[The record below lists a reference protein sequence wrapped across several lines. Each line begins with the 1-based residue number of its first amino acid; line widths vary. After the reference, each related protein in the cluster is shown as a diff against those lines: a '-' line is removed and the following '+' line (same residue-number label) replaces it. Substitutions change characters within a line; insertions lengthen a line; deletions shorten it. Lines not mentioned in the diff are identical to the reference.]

1 MRLHLRTLKY
11 KQIDMAKAVY
21 SFVCANA
28 KDTFEQRLY
37 SQHLMREVLFA
48 GHTEPLCKNIM
59 TKIEFVTI

>member
-1 MRLHLRTLKY
+1 
-11 KQIDMAKAVY
+11 MAKAVY